1 MTLFSKYLFF
11 FLLCGSFAFGE
22 IPFLEDDFERV
33 VIANNG
39 LNAEQRSDET
49 ILYLRPNTTQL
60 FTELYRRYGLLH
72 NPELTVIERAP
83 YLDQV
88 GAPTPFP
95 LQPADRA
102 ILNHAESILK
112 KFHKRSGNLELFLE
126 PGNPD
131 TFFYTANGSIQII
144 YALVYAI
151 ATTFPDQKFLFV
163 EKIPFYSGHHAAV
176 ELLFHYPNV
185 RWQGFTN
192 PSEIALL
199 PGEMLIEFVTSP
211 NNPDGVFRAPETNA
225 NLIIADFVFAS
236 SAYGDGTGYL
246 DANLAWVQQARTA
259 GKSIFSFNSSSKQF
273 GKTGCRCGYLWF
285 PLNHPFS
292 SAIFPQFFNYISLST
307 IGGGTAGLSEFLDL
321 ISAFLER
328 EDTGR
333 RLRRDAHASLVKR
346 YEILS
351 QEILHRYPGSAITSV
366 AGSPALF
373 VQLFDPRLP
382 TKSAREIIFDDLQS
396 SVSGGVPFGATDQF
410 FRVNLTGY
418 SAELAEFANRLV
430 GSQKYS
436 ANDFLISS
444 KHVCS
449 QTKICGS
456 KKEKTRYVANPNNCV
471 IKADAKDGPIV
482 IVLPEF
488 IDYDVSNIITIKKTD
503 RSRHRVKIKSRNF
516 TKVLRKKSDQI
527 QVQWRQP
534 NFLDG
539 TWSILNE

>member
-1 MTLFSKYLFF
+1 MSLFQKCLIFF
-11 FLLCGSFAFGE
+11 FLCSSFAFSE
-22 IPFLEDDFERV
+22 IPLLEDDFERIA
-33 VIANNG
+33 IANNG
-39 LNAEQRSDET
+39 GDEAKRSDET
-49 ILYLRPNTTQL
+49 TLYLRPNTTQL

-72 NPELTVIERAP
+72 NRELTVIEQAP

-88 GAPTPFP
+88 GAPAPFP

-112 KFHKRSGNLELFLE
+112 KFHKKSGNLELFLE
-126 PGNPD
+126 PGNHE
-131 TFFYTANGSIQII
+131 TFFYTTSGSIQII

-151 ATTFPDQKFLFV
+151 ATTFPDRKFLFV

-185 RWQGFTN
+185 RWQAFTH
-192 PSEIALL
+192 PTEISLL
-199 PGEMLIEFVTSP
+199 PGEILVEFVTSP

-225 NLIIADFVFAS
+225 DIIIADFVFAS

-246 DANLAWVQQARTA
+246 DANIAWIRQARAA
-259 GKSIFSFNSSSKQF
+259 GKSLFSFNSSSKQF

-285 PLNHPFS
+285 PLNHPFN

-307 IGGGTAGLSEFLDL
+307 IGGGTAGLSEFLNL

-328 EDTGR
+328 EDTGDH
-333 RLRRDAHASLVKR
+333 LRQDAHASLVKR

-351 QEILHRYPGSAITSV
+351 KEILLRYPGSVITSV

-396 SVSGGVPFGATDQF
+396 SVSGGVPFGATDAF

-418 SAELAEFANRLV
+418 SAELAEFANRLADAK
-430 GSQKYS
+430 KYS
-436 ANDFLISS
+436 AHDFLISS
-444 KHVCS
+444 EHVCN
-449 QTKICGS
+449 QIKICGS
-456 KKEKTRYVANPNNCV
+456 RKEKTHYVANPNNCV
-471 IKADAKDGPIV
+471 IKAHAKEGPIV
-482 IVLPEF
+482 VVLPEF

-503 RSRHRVKIKSRNF
+503 RSHHRVKVKSRNF
-516 TKVLRKKSDQI
+516 TQVLRKKSDQI

-539 TWSILNE
+539 AWSIVNN